1 MLRSAKPATASVAA
15 AMRLPSLCSSRQSRT
30 FTRSLAV
37 LSDALN
43 PLTYSRKGPQPAAA
57 PTTVTT
63 VSQAASGVR
72 VATYDHLGPAS
83 TLAIVVNAGS
93 RNDTSDAPGTAH
105 MLKGSLI
112 RTVFGDNVTRTIREA
127 ELRGNTLHSSV
138 SREHIILASDFLRD
152 DLVDAVPVLISNMFN
167 RSFYPFEF
175 LDAAPRAAEQT
186 TSALVD
192 PATIVFE
199 KLHQIAFRN
208 GLGNPLLA
216 SSQALNGLNRAK
228 LFEFVDKYF
237 TADRITVVGS
247 GIAHNE
253 LKALVDAAFANV
265 SLSSAKSETPKSK
278 YYGGEARIE
287 AGPNSEAHY
296 VMAFPGVAYTSPEY
310 QASLVLQALLDGSQ
324 RVKWGSRSGALAQA
338 STEHTTSVAFSTSY
352 SDAGLFGIHVVGA
365 TGEVKQVVSKSL
377 STLREVSN
385 SISADAFT
393 AAKKAA
399 IIYAEES
406 QTRSN
411 LVDSISKGALS
422 TSLLHT
428 GPEILSIN
436 KVTIADVQKLAKT
449 IVASKPSVVA
459 LGNSLML
466 PFAEEF

>member
-324 RVKWGSRSGALAQA
+324 A
-338 STEHTTSVAFSTSY
+338 TSY